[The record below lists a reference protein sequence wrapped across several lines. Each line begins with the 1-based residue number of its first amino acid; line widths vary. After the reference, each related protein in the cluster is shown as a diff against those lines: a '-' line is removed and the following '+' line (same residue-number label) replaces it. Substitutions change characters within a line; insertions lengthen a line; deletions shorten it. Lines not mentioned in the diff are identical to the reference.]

1 MIVNNFLVHKISKVA
16 RNLGVPLL
24 QVGTAISLAIDAHAT
39 SNTSQLRGFPPIK
52 SQALVREKL
61 KARHNDKA
69 TLVVYQKTN
78 LKRACY

>member
-1 MIVNNFLVHKISKVA
+1 MVLSNFWVHKISEVTK
-16 RNLGVPLL
+16 NLCVPLL

-61 KARHNDKA
+61 KARHDKA
-69 TLVVYQKTN
+69 TLVVYQETN

>member
-1 MIVNNFLVHKISKVA
+1 MVISNFLIHEISVITK
-16 RNLGVPLL
+16 NLGVPLL
-24 QVGTAISLAIDAHAT
+24 QVGAAISLAIDAHAT

-69 TLVVYQKTN
+69 TLVVYQETN